1 MPDACDRMVDLQ
13 LEVADS
19 FTAARVAL
27 LTFVR
32 AASPNS
38 ADCVGC
44 RSPIEPA
51 RLKALPTADRC
62 VFCQQIFERLRG

>member
-32 AASPNS
+32 AARPNS

-51 RLKALPTADRC
+51 RL
-62 VFCQQIFERLRG
+62 